1 MDYTITRCNN
11 DDWVKVNGK
20 NAKGETLE
28 IQICHLKSS
37 DSLIMNTWY
46 KAGYIYTRLDTYLFC
61 HTYVLDSEGNGSM
74 KYNPTVKLSED
85 GKRNVVNFDWILT
98 DTPENMIKII
108 EACIELF
115 KSATGKS
122 ATEEKIERVNKYAK
136 ENGLTVTYEL
146 PEGWKY
152 ATYMTDPMGSTSIN
166 NGEHRFIKVNG
177 KVIKNPKYKRML
189 LIY

>member
-20 NAKGETLE
+20 NGKGETLE
-28 IQICHLKSS
+28 IQICHMKSS
-37 DSLIMNTWY
+37 DSSIINTWY
-46 KAGYIYTRLDTYLFC
+46 KAGYIDTRLDTYLFC

-85 GKRNVVNFDWILT
+85 GKRNIVNFDWILT
-98 DTPENMIKII
+98 DTPENKVKII

-115 KSATGKS
+115 KAATGKS

-152 ATYMTDPMGSTSIN
+152 ATCMTDPMGSTSIN
-166 NGEHRFIKVNG
+166 NGERRFIKVNG